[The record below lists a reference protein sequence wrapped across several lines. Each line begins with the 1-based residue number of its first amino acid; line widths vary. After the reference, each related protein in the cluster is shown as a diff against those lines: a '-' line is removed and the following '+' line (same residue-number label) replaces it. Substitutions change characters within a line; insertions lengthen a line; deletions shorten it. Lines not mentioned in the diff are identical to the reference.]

1 MKILVDELQQNFRVT
16 TDEIGPKKQDEKI
29 LVEITAV
36 PPPVVL
42 KLNRRRQLFNTKKKP
57 KPDGLEFDLSKS
69 ALEGF
74 RSKVRRRSSVNSA
87 FADET
92 DITDDLENRTF
103 TKFSLVAELARYFGG
118 ESISPFGLE
127 DMLDGASPS
136 FDKIVDAVN
145 MSNAVLYDLVIPKIF
160 HALFEIEKF
169 EKDTEE
175 IVELVKGYN
184 PETNHIPSFKFKAKP
199 DLVAGRDYPEYMT
212 VKEKSFHLD
221 HYCFDS
227 LPELDFFKRVLDLQE
242 DDKIYFTGMLVHGQ
256 SGFQVNYIH
265 PESHTVCNYYPD
277 FLVVRGNGETH
288 LIEIKAQWQENDPV
302 VLAKREAAERMAAGN
317 EIHYT
322 MITKEDFSGFLD
334 GPNTWASYQ
343 RPEALELS

>member
-1 MKILVDELQQNFRVT
+1 M
-16 TDEIGPKKQDEKI
+16 
-29 LVEITAV
+29 
-36 PPPVVL
+36 
-42 KLNRRRQLFNTKKKP
+42 
-57 KPDGLEFDLSKS
+57 
-69 ALEGF
+69 
-74 RSKVRRRSSVNSA
+74 
-87 FADET
+87 
-92 DITDDLENRTF
+92 
-103 TKFSLVAELARYFGG
+103 
-118 ESISPFGLE
+118 
-127 DMLDGASPS
+127 
-136 FDKIVDAVN
+136 
-145 MSNAVLYDLVIPKIF
+145 LYDLVIPKIF

-199 DLVAGRDYPEYMT
+199 DLVAGRDYPEYMQ
-212 VKEKSFHLD
+212 VKDKSFHLD

-302 VLAKREAAERMAAGN
+302 VLAKKEAAERMAAGN
-317 EIHYT
+317 QIFYT
-322 MITKEDFSGFLD
+322 MITKEDFGGFLA
-334 GPNTWASYQ
+334 GENAWASYK
-343 RPEALELS
+343 RPEVIEAKL